1 MSNKCL
7 PLNNSQMR
15 KIQRQV
21 AKVVD
26 QRVHEFKL
34 AYILKDEKGEVA
46 GHGEFARRM
55 TRAEYKQK
63 AGELTNGS
71 IRAYDM
77 EEGDFEFEL
86 GPFHQILEVPKDF
99 QGTMSYSY

>member
-7 PLNNSQMR
+7 PLNYRQIQ

-26 QRVHEFKL
+26 GRVHEFKL

-46 GHGEFARRM
+46 GHGEFARTM
-55 TRAEYKQK
+55 TRAEYKRA
-63 AGELTNGS
+63 AGDLTNGS
-71 IRAYDM
+71 IRAFDM
-77 EEGDFEFEL
+77 EEGDFEFCL
-86 GPFHQILEVPKDF
+86 GPFHQIVEVPVGF
-99 QGTMSYSY
+99 QGTMHYSY